1 MSERL
6 QLVARCHSHVLYVRM
21 NRHNCSVEQ
30 FKMQKNNNNN
40 NKRKRIRKD
49 FMYIICNNILWIK
62 NKYALLFLFMWRI
75 ICVLYGCNLGERA
88 EWRANSGIF
97 TVDDVDDDD
106 DGRWL
111 MYATAA
117 VSDNNY
123 LFMVRSYVCVLR
135 AWFGICQCRSTF
147 HFARCHLLYNLHA
160 LVLYPTHL
168 QNSNFR
174 F

>member
-1 MSERL
+1 
-6 QLVARCHSHVLYVRM
+6 
-21 NRHNCSVEQ
+21 
-30 FKMQKNNNNN
+30 
-40 NKRKRIRKD
+40 
-49 FMYIICNNILWIK
+49 
-62 NKYALLFLFMWRI
+62 MWRI

-123 LFMVRSYVCVLR
+123 LFMVRSYVLCAVIVMPHIR
-135 AWFGICQCRSTF
+135 DMSVSFDFSFRKMSSTLQSTCTRIISDP
-147 HFARCHLLYNLHA
+147 FAE
-160 LVLYPTHL
+160 
-168 QNSNFR
+168 F
-174 F
+174 